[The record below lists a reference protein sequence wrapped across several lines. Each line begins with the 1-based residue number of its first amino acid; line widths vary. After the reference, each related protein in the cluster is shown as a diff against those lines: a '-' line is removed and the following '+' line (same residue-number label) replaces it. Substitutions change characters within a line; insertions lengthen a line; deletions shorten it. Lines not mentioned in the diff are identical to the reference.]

1 MARGQ
6 DGLEVKSKIDLM
18 LIKKDMLRYV
28 QDVMAMSCLKKT
40 KDGERCVG
48 CLNGV
53 KYLKM

>member
-1 MARGQ
+1 MISTNG
-6 DGLEVKSKIDLM
+6 GME
-18 LIKKDMLRYV
+18 KK
-28 QDVMAMSCLKKT
+28 QKQIMSCLKKT